1 MVLASLITIATTV
14 PGAACVMPTSSAG
27 CPRWTDHFFTDSAS
41 VSASGLDCKV
51 CRTFGFPVPAVLPSQ
66 WLLHTPTFEPSPV
79 MRLDGS
85 SVGMENT
92 STPGPVADVQLVQSK
107 LVPVFMNIGVVPG
120 FAPVPAQ

>member
-51 CRTFGFPVPAVLPSQ
+51 CRTFGFAVLAVLSSHWP
-66 WLLHTPTFEPSPV
+66 LHTPTFDPSPV
-79 MRLDGS
+79 RKVVGS

-92 STPGPVADVQLVQSK
+92 RVLGPLGVVQLAQLK
-107 LVPVFMNIGVVPG
+107 FCPVLENVGTLLAG
-120 FAPVPAQ
+120 APEPTQ